1 VPFIGQHGK
10 SIQRDFGLHYFRRLS
25 VCVVAV
31 KTKIAAELLTAAT
44 NARRLLLM
52 VAELHKLGF
61 EGLRATPYLSA
72 SGCNWRC
79 CIVPACMAR
88 RTHGARLAEN
98 VIYEALPR
106 YSSADGEDYF
116 GWANMKPKTPLILA
130 KRFLVEFQ
138 KFAEQGK
145 HPDPAYARWFADMLE
160 LTAPVGVIYAFG
172 DWEPPVDRMLADF
185 CKEGVVVPLPPVW
198 GGR

>member
-1 VPFIGQHGK
+1 M
-10 SIQRDFGLHYFRRLS
+10 
-25 VCVVAV
+25 
-31 KTKIAAELLTAAT
+31 T
-44 NARRLLLM
+44 
-52 VAELHKLGF
+52 
-61 EGLRATPYLSA
+61 
-72 SGCNWRC
+72 
-79 CIVPACMAR
+79 R

-145 HPDPAYARWFADMLE
+145 HPDPAYARWFAAMLSGFIAAACSRTKPCARVCRE
-160 LTAPVGVIYAFG
+160 AG
-172 DWEPPVDRMLADF
+172 WERV
-185 CKEGVVVPLPPVW
+185 
-198 GGR
+198 

>member
-1 VPFIGQHGK
+1 M
-10 SIQRDFGLHYFRRLS
+10 
-25 VCVVAV
+25 
-31 KTKIAAELLTAAT
+31 KTKLAPEELTAAK
-44 NARRLLLM
+44 NARRLFLM
-52 VAELHKLGF
+52 LAELHKLGY

-79 CIVPACMAR
+79 CIVPACMTR
-88 RTHGARLAEN
+88 RTYGARLAEN

-130 KRFLVEFQ
+130 KRFLVEFP
-138 KFAEQGK
+138 KIAEQGK
-145 HPDPAYARWFADMLE
+145 HPDPAYVAWYSNMIEA
-160 LTAPVGVIYAFG
+160 TAPHGVIYAFA
-172 DWEPPVDRMLADF
+172 DMESPTDRMLISFGA
-185 CKEGVVVPLPPVW
+185 EGVVVRVPPVW